1 MRISDWSS
9 DVCSSDLKYEIIVEQ
24 LAQAHK
30 VSGTALA
37 DISTDLGLT
46 ETLTIG
52 LDGGTTATVDVTADM
67 SASDVVYAINA
78 VSSTTG
84 ARAPAVKVADGDYR
98 IVFTAEENNKAIQ
111 ITGDRGATLAALN
124 VSADHG
130 DRQSVV

>member
-84 ARAPAVKVADGDYR
+84 ARASAVKVRSEEHTSELQSLMRKSYA
-98 IVFTAEENNKAIQ
+98 VFSLKKKTR
-111 ITGDRGATLAALN
+111 THATK
-124 VSADHG
+124 HHK
-130 DRQSVV
+130 Q